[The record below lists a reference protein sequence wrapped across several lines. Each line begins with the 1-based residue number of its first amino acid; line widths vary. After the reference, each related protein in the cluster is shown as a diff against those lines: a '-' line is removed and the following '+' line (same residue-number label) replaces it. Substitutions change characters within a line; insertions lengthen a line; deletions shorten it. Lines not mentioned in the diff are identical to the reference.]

1 MSKLTVTK
9 ILFFIFSFCFS
20 VLTLHSQIVST
31 PTGSDSTCVAGV
43 SFYQRVYGGN
53 KDELGYYSAPSSDS
67 GYVIAGKTK
76 SFGNGGYD
84 GLLMKVNKRGNVVWS
99 KAFGGSGDDDLVEVK
114 RTSDNGY
121 IACGNTRSYGSIQG
135 DAWLIKVDA
144 SGNLEWSKKYGDGNT
159 DGQLGFDVVQ
169 LSDGGYAF
177 CGLYRWAGGGGG
189 VSQSFVVRTDGQGN
203 VIWSK
208 QHSISGASD
217 DAYGIMEDGNFLVV
231 TGLYNG
237 GSSYMDGYVMK
248 LDKTNGAVQWIKRYD
263 AEGRSTW
270 FGKVAKTSTGYQV
283 RSTITDNFS
292 DQNQQLCIWNLNTD
306 GTVQNVRKLV
316 IPGIWNISVGW
327 YPQDDGG
334 FIVANGENSNNS
346 DVILSKINANGTVEW
361 SKKYPRAGRQ
371 YIYSIRPSVEGGY
384 FILGNNNNAGTLAD
398 SSNVYMMRVDSSG
411 NGGVCSGVS
420 TNDVTV
426 VTPSYVSATI
436 TSPQSDVVIT
446 NPVITIGAV
455 NAAIVTNTLCFYC
468 QPLPTGIQRAI
479 SNQITQHVLRV
490 YPNPVIS
497 GTINLSIEASYDD
510 QAMISVVDI
519 YGNTL
524 ISLAPKEIKK
534 GQNLIQLNQLYR
546 LRNFSN
552 YFVVIQ
558 YRNYSDA
565 AKIFFIK

>member
-1 MSKLTVTK
+1 MEQLNGRKNIQEQADNIYIPYRPSVEGGYFILGNNNNAGTLADSSNVYMMRVDSSGNGGVCSGISTNDVTVVTPSYVSAT
-9 ILFFIFSFCFS
+9 ITSPQSDVVITNP
-20 VLTLHSQIVST
+20 VITIGAVNAAIVTNTLCNYCQLST
-31 PTGSDSTCVAGV
+31 PVNPGTGSDTTCVAGV

-53 KDELGYYSAPSSDS
+53 KDEFGYYSTPSSDS

-84 GLLMKVNKRGNVVWS
+84 GLLMKVNKRGKVVWS

-371 YIYSIRPSVEGGY
+371 NIYSI
-384 FILGNNNNAGTLAD
+384 
-398 SSNVYMMRVDSSG
+398 
-411 NGGVCSGVS
+411 
-420 TNDVTV
+420 
-426 VTPSYVSATI
+426 
-436 TSPQSDVVIT
+436 Q
-446 NPVITIGAV
+446 
-455 NAAIVTNTLCFYC
+455 
-468 QPLPTGIQRAI
+468 AI
-479 SNQITQHVLRV
+479 SRR
-490 YPNPVIS
+490 
-497 GTINLSIEASYDD
+497 
-510 QAMISVVDI
+510 
-519 YGNTL
+519 
-524 ISLAPKEIKK
+524 
-534 GQNLIQLNQLYR
+534 R
-546 LRNFSN
+546 LFYIR
-552 YFVVIQ
+552 Q
-558 YRNYSDA
+558 
-565 AKIFFIK
+565 